1 MALTLVT
8 SDLIH
13 GLDYSKLTGTITT
26 WNQDTTG
33 NAATATLA
41 AGATILATAR
51 NIGGVSFN
59 GSAAI
64 DLPGVNTAGNQ
75 NTSGVA
81 ATATLLATART
92 IGGVSFNGSTSINL
106 PGVNI
111 AGNQDTS
118 GNAGS
123 VTNGV
128 YTVGNQTIGGTKT
141 FSSAATFQLSALT
154 NPSGV
159 DANTVLT
166 IKNNGWS
173 GITMLSS
180 AATGSFLTF
189 GDADAGFR
197 GRIQYLQG
205 STDAMLFETAASEK
219 MRISSEGDV
228 GIGNT
233 HTGGNGNGGL
243 VVTKVGNGVFAN
255 TSQKRVASF
264 YADSGGNNNPGVILG
279 YDNSTSPNG
288 IIAARTQSGSGT
300 LPGLQFFTYNG
311 SSWGPRL
318 TISSGGNILIGNP
331 SVNHNYNLQIEGN
344 NILLNT
350 EGSSQLKS
358 IYARYSNEFRIQCD
372 SFMTFYTDGSPT
384 EKMRITSGGRVLI
397 NTTTLSD
404 GKLAIDTATSTAYNP
419 TAYNGGNANIRLTNG
434 SAGVNRYTGISF
446 GGGGSTEAFIGS
458 VQNSSNLAEIVF
470 QTYNGSAYG
479 ERMRIAS
486 NGAATLTPSQNG
498 DSLTI
503 NNTGT
508 YAGTIAFNQNG
519 TNTGYVGS
527 IRAFEGS
534 GTADNGVGLY
544 SRTRM
549 SFYINSPT
557 PSLTIAA
564 DGKVTIQQGLTVG
577 TDNTLVGSNY
587 IKGDVYRPGAGSYME
602 RIFDIQ
608 ASSSGSSWIFAKQ
621 LHDHA
626 NWGGGNINV
635 IIQGTYP
642 GVDQFFKGDFT
653 CRYGYGGGSAYITT
667 NFNGGVPAPTWQS
680 AVNVSGNVHYRNL
693 VFAGPAYQRFTVRI
707 ILTGGLV
714 LTSDSNASTSN
725 VVWIPNF

>member
-1 MALTLVT
+1 LVCYYINSQLKINNKTINNKTMALTLVT

-13 GLDYSKLTGTITT
+13 SLDYSKLTGTITT

-264 YADSGGNNNPGVILG
+264 YADGGGNNNPGVILG

-288 IIAARTQSGSGT
+288 IIAARTQTGSGT

-318 TISSGGNILIGNP
+318 TISSGGAATFSGAIDMG
-331 SVNHNYNLQIEGN
+331 
-344 NILLNT
+344 LN
-350 EGSSQLKS
+350 SL
-358 IYARYSNEFRIQCD
+358 F
-372 SFMTFYTDGSPT
+372 
-384 EKMRITSGGRVLI
+384 TSGGYKMFYRNSSVNITYSGTSNWQVNNNADNVALMTVL
-397 NTTTLSD
+397 D
-404 GKLAIDTATSTAYNP
+404 
-419 TAYNGGNANIRLTNG
+419 GGNVGIGNTNPAVPLDITSNSGANALR
-434 SAGVNRYTGISF
+434 
-446 GGGGSTEAFIGS
+446 
-458 VQNSSNLAEIVF
+458 
-470 QTYNGSAYG
+470 
-479 ERMRIAS
+479 
-486 NGAATLTPSQNG
+486 
-498 DSLTI
+498 
-503 NNTGT
+503 
-508 YAGTIAFNQNG
+508 
-519 TNTGYVGS
+519 
-527 IRAFEGS
+527 IRA
-534 GTADNGVGLY
+534 
-544 SRTRM
+544 RTQNDYGFM
-549 SFYINSPT
+549 SFYNNAGTAYWGEIYYTGSATAGSSLNFTVGSGVPKLTISSGGEYSFGT
-557 PSLTIAA
+557 PS
-564 DGKVTIQQGLTVG
+564 GVTYGH
-577 TDNTLVGSNY
+577 GSNDGFHLRTGLELGFGNGNNNRPDFGINATGSGGGASLNIY
-587 IKGDVYRPGAGSYME
+587 CGEGSDDIDIQISPGAVMQFNSGGIKFGSSGELLDTYE
-602 RIFDIQ
+602 EGSWVVTLP
-608 ASSSGSSWIFAKQ
+608 SSSGASITTFRARYTVVGNVCHFQLYVLLSSIPSNGTDFQISLPITPDSTTNDYTGVSMGYCDTFNTNSWLPIT
-621 LHDHA
+621 HA
-626 NWGGGNINV
+626 SVAYIYFHRN
-635 IIQGTYP
+635 
-642 GVDQFFKGDFT
+642 D
-653 CRYGYGGGSAYITT
+653 GSAAAIT
-667 NFNGGVPAPTWQS
+667 NAQ
-680 AVNVSGNVHYRNL
+680 ASGLN
-693 VFAGPAYQRFTVRI
+693 QI
-707 ILTGGLV
+707 ILSGHYY
-714 LTSDSNASTSN
+714 
-725 VVWIPNF
+725 I